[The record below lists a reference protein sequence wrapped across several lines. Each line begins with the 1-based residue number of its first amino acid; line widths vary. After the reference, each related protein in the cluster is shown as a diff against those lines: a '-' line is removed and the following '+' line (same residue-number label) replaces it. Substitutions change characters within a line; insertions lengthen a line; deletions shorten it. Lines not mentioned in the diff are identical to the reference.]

1 MNKKALSV
9 MTLSSLAWWG
19 NCHAEL
25 LGCLIEP
32 DRVADVGSQ
41 STGVI
46 EKLNVERG
54 DAVTSGQVLARLI
67 AQVEKA
73 SASVAEL
80 KSRAEA
86 ETLQAQ
92 AAYEL
97 ARRKL
102 ERTRDLVKRDFVSDQ
117 ALDQAEAEA
126 RVAQQRVEQAKEAQR
141 VAQREYQLSNA
152 QLAQREVRSPFAGIV
167 VERYR
172 TEGERIEREPVVR
185 VARLDPL
192 RIEAI
197 LPAAQF
203 GTVKA
208 GQQANV
214 KTDLPDFPTITAQVT
229 LVDRVVDPASNSF
242 RVRLSVPN
250 PGNRIP
256 SGLRCRIAFGNSD
269 VPATKTPALGTAV
282 PTPTPAPA
290 ATVQIAPARWQQG
303 IPTTPP
309 SAHVMTVAY
318 DTSQRSA
325 MLPLPAPAMAPK
337 HFVSSTL
344 KFAMAELARTSP
356 GAFIPSPQALPLKAS
371 IQKAMADRPS
381 VMALSTAMPSLTD
394 ESVAPTAVVASAK
407 PAAQVVTPSAVQD
420 ATQASARVVAQ
431 AAAKPAAAPDRQP
444 ASVSGVH
451 LASVR

>member
-1 MNKKALSV
+1 VNKKALSV
-9 MTLSSLAWWG
+9 IAATSMGWWG
-19 NCHAEL
+19 CSHAEL

-46 EKLNVERG
+46 EKLSVERG
-54 DAVTSGQVLARLI
+54 DAVASGQVVARLI
-67 AQVEKA
+67 AGVEKA
-73 SASVAEL
+73 SVSVAEV
-80 KSRAEA
+80 KARAEA

-126 RVAQQRVEQAKEAQR
+126 RVAQQRVEQAREAQR
-141 VAQREYQLSNA
+141 VAQREFMLSNA

-172 TEGERIEREPVVR
+172 TEGERIEREPVIR

-192 RIEAI
+192 RVEAI
-197 LPAAQF
+197 VPAAQF
-203 GTVKA
+203 GTVKT
-208 GQQANV
+208 GQQANI
-214 KTDLPDFPTITAQVT
+214 KTDLPDFPVLSAQVT

-256 SGLRCRIAFGNSD
+256 SGLRCRIAFGAGEGA
-269 VPATKTPALGTAV
+269 PAATPGTASPASAAAV
-282 PTPTPAPA
+282 TPAPA
-290 ATVQIAPARWQQG
+290 QVAPTNWKQEVPAPATPLPQG
-303 IPTTPP
+303 R
-309 SAHVMTVAY
+309 VMTVNY
-318 DTSQRSA
+318 SPGNKSA
-325 MLPLPAPAMAPK
+325 MLPLPGGEPK
-337 HFVSSTL
+337 RFISSTL
-344 KFAMAELARTSP
+344 KFAMAVLASTSP
-356 GAFIPSPQALPLKAS
+356 GGRIPSPQALPLKAG
-371 IQKAMADRPS
+371 IQKALADRPS

-394 ESVAPTAVVASAK
+394 AATASPAPAVVASAK
-407 PAAQVVTPSAVQD
+407 PV
-420 ATQASARVVAQ
+420 
-431 AAAKPAAAPDRQP
+431 AKPVAKPNIPAPARAPAAEADVR
-444 ASVSGVH
+444 

>member
-9 MTLSSLAWWG
+9 IAATSMGWWS
-19 NCHAEL
+19 CSHAEL

-46 EKLNVERG
+46 EKLSVERG
-54 DAVTSGQVLARLI
+54 DAVASGQVVARLI
-67 AQVEKA
+67 AGVERA
-73 SASVAEL
+73 SVSVAEV
-80 KSRAEA
+80 KARAEA

-126 RVAQQRVEQAKEAQR
+126 RVAQQRVEQAREAQR
-141 VAQREYQLSNA
+141 VSHREFMLSNA

-167 VERYR
+167 IERYR
-172 TEGERIEREPVVR
+172 TEGERIEREPVIR

-192 RIEAI
+192 RVEAI
-197 LPAAQF
+197 VPAAQF
-203 GTVKA
+203 GTVKP
-208 GQQANV
+208 GQQANI
-214 KTDLPDFPTITAQVT
+214 KTDLPDFPVLSAQVT

-256 SGLRCRIAFGNSD
+256 SGLRCRIAFGAGD
-269 VPATKTPALGTAV
+269 GAAPAATPGTAA
-282 PTPTPAPA
+282 PAPA
-290 ATVQIAPARWQQG
+290 AAVVPPAPAQVAPTNWKQEMPAPAAPLPQG
-303 IPTTPP
+303 R
-309 SAHVMTVAY
+309 VMTVNYNPANK
-318 DTSQRSA
+318 SA
-325 MLPLPAPAMAPK
+325 MLPLPGGEPK
-337 HFVSSTL
+337 RFISSTL
-344 KFAMAELARTSP
+344 KFAMAVLASTSP
-356 GAFIPSPQALPLKAS
+356 GSRIPSPQALPLKAG
-371 IQKAMADRPS
+371 IQKALADRPN
-381 VMALSTAMPSLTD
+381 VMALSTAMPSLAD
-394 ESVAPTAVVASAK
+394 APAAQPAAAVVASAK
-407 PAAQVVTPSAVQD
+407 PV
-420 ATQASARVVAQ
+420 
-431 AAAKPAAAPDRQP
+431 AKPAAPAPARTP
-444 ASVSGVH
+444 APVADVR